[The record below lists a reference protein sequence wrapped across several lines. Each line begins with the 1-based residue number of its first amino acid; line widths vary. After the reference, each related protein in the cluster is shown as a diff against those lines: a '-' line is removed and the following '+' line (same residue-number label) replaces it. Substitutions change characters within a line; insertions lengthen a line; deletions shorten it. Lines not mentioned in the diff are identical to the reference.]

1 MIQGFMAQGFARL
14 NITEGGGRRRLMLES
29 PHVTSN
35 EAQTT
40 TLGVLDIGSNT
51 IHMLVVD
58 ADPGSRP
65 NPLEETKSTVR
76 LMQYLKDDGSIGK
89 RGVKA
94 ILDGVD
100 KGMAL
105 ARRRGIDRLLAMATS
120 AIREASNGG
129 KILRAIEKSIGQP
142 VTVLSGD
149 DEARLTFLA
158 ARRWYGW
165 DAGRLLVLDIGGGS
179 LDVAVGADE
188 RPESAFSVP
197 VGAGRVTKKWLPDE
211 VSAPGQLRKVHD
223 KVREALLPRIE
234 SFPAS
239 TVPDL
244 VAGTSK
250 TFRSL
255 ARLTDSAA
263 NKEGPGRAMI
273 LDRAALE
280 DWIPRIAAIA
290 PDQRTLLPGITPER
304 TLQIV
309 GGAIV
314 ADEVMK
320 AFDVDRLEICP
331 WALR

>member
-1 MIQGFMAQGFARL
+1 M
-14 NITEGGGRRRLMLES
+14 
-29 PHVTSN
+29 
-35 EAQTT
+35 
-40 TLGVLDIGSNT
+40 
-51 IHMLVVD
+51 
-58 ADPGSRP
+58 
-65 NPLEETKSTVR
+65 
-76 LMQYLKDDGSIGK
+76 
-89 RGVKA
+89 
-94 ILDGVD
+94 
-100 KGMAL
+100 
-105 ARRRGIDRLLAMATS
+105 
-120 AIREASNGG
+120 
-129 KILRAIEKSIGQP
+129 
-142 VTVLSGD
+142 
-149 DEARLTFLA
+149 
-158 ARRWYGW
+158 
-165 DAGRLLVLDIGGGS
+165 
-179 LDVAVGADE
+179 
-188 RPESAFSVP
+188 
-197 VGAGRVTKKWLPDE
+197 TKKWLPDE
-211 VSAPGQLRKVHD
+211 VSTPGQLRKVHD

-250 TFRSL
+250 TLRSL

-320 AFDVDRLEICP
+320 AFDVDRLQICP
-331 WALR
+331 WALREGAILRWLDTNGRVGR

>member
-1 MIQGFMAQGFARL
+1 
-14 NITEGGGRRRLMLES
+14 
-29 PHVTSN
+29 
-35 EAQTT
+35 
-40 TLGVLDIGSNT
+40 
-51 IHMLVVD
+51 
-58 ADPGSRP
+58 
-65 NPLEETKSTVR
+65 
-76 LMQYLKDDGSIGK
+76 
-89 RGVKA
+89 
-94 ILDGVD
+94 
-100 KGMAL
+100 MAL
-105 ARRRGIDRLLAMATS
+105 TREWRWLAD
-120 AIREASNGG
+120 EASNGG

-211 VSAPGQLRKVHD
+211 VSTPGQLLKVHD

-320 AFDVDRLEICP
+320 AFDVDRLQICP
-331 WALR
+331 WALREGAILRWLDTNGRVGR

>member
-1 MIQGFMAQGFARL
+1 M
-14 NITEGGGRRRLMLES
+14 GGGRRRLMLES
-29 PHVTSN
+29 PPVTSN

-105 ARRRGIDRLLAMATS
+105 ARGRGIDRLLAMATS

-158 ARRWYGW
+158 ARRWYG
-165 DAGRLLVLDIGGGS
+165 
-179 LDVAVGADE
+179 
-188 RPESAFSVP
+188 
-197 VGAGRVTKKWLPDE
+197 
-211 VSAPGQLRKVHD
+211 
-223 KVREALLPRIE
+223 
-234 SFPAS
+234 
-239 TVPDL
+239 
-244 VAGTSK
+244 
-250 TFRSL
+250 
-255 ARLTDSAA
+255 
-263 NKEGPGRAMI
+263 
-273 LDRAALE
+273 
-280 DWIPRIAAIA
+280 
-290 PDQRTLLPGITPER
+290 
-304 TLQIV
+304 
-309 GGAIV
+309 
-314 ADEVMK
+314 
-320 AFDVDRLEICP
+320 
-331 WALR
+331 